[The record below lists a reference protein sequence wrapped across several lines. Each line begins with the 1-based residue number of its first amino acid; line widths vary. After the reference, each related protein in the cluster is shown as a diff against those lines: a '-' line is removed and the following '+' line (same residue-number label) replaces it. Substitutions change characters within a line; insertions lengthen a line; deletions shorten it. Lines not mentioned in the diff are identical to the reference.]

1 MALSGDQLG
10 VYGLNNGQN
19 VMTSQFV
26 NDQIVKGGRRHGQ

>member
-10 VYGLNNGQN
+10 VYDLNKAN

-26 NDQIVKGGRRHGQ
+26 NDQIAKGRRRHDR